1 MLENFLR
8 PYIEHRPSTWTA
20 QLPLAEFA
28 ANNAVNVSTGFTPFY
43 LNSGQHPVIPT
54 MLLARGQPKSSNEAV
69 KEALERMKTALAD
82 AQTNLQKA
90 QERMKRAVDKRRRSE
105 TYMVGDEVVLTTAN
119 LRSYC
124 PHLPPE
130 DKGTLGRSF
139 SHHPRDIAS
148 CVWIGL
154 ATRLANPSRLPC

>member
-8 PYIEHRPSTWTA
+8 PYIEHRPSTWTT
-20 QLPLAEFA
+20 QLPFSEFA

-54 MLLARGQPKSSNEAV
+54 MLLSRGKPRSSNEAV

-90 QERMKRAVDKRRRSE
+90 QERMKRAVDKRE
-105 TYMVGDEVVLTTAN
+105 AV
-119 LRSYC
+119 
-124 PHLPPE
+124 
-130 DKGTLGRSF
+130 
-139 SHHPRDIAS
+139 
-148 CVWIGL
+148 
-154 ATRLANPSRLPC
+154 